1 MNKKV
6 FFCACVFLCAL
17 GTSPSVLKAGYVCP
31 LEIFTNNGS
40 YNDSSDI
47 VLYVEVSDGG
57 TGRVDFTFFNESL
70 VNSAIAAIYFDDGLL
85 LDIAAITNGLGT
97 SFSQP
102 ATPHNLPAGN
112 TLNPPFVTTENFSID
127 GDSPPPKNGVNPG
140 EWVRITFT
148 LKGDGEFGNVID
160 QLDSGIIRIGMHLI
174 ALPDGSSESAVN
186 TPEPMTAALLM
197 LSSLSLFYRR
207 RK

>member
-1 MNKKV
+1 MNTKV
-6 FFCACVFLCAL
+6 FFCACVLLCAL
-17 GTSPSVLKAGYVCP
+17 GISPSILKADYVHP
-31 LEIFTNNGS
+31 LEIFTDNGS
-40 YNDSSDI
+40 YNDSDEI
-47 VLYVEVSDGG
+47 VLYVEVSDAG
-57 TGRVDFTFFNESL
+57 TGRVDFTFFNKSF

-85 LDIAAITNGLGT
+85 LDIASITNGPGT

-112 TLNPPFVTTENFSID
+112 TLNPPFVTTEDFSID
-127 GDSPPPKNGVNPG
+127 GDSPPPKNGVNPS

-148 LKGDGEFGNVID
+148 LKNDGEFGDVVN
-160 QLDSGIIRIGMHLI
+160 QLNTGIIRIGAHVI

-186 TPEPMTAALLM
+186 TPEPVTVVLLM
-197 LSSLSLFYRR
+197 LSSLSLFYKR